1 LCNPIQKIRG
11 NSMKSQAYFEKIH
24 KHIENNLKAS
34 KTSIRIAV
42 AWFTDTKLF
51 DILCEKAKEGI
62 HVELLIANHEIN
74 LESNIKYRD
83 LTNNGGQ
90 IFWIGNEGAYAPLMH
105 NKFCIIDNITLIFGS
120 YNWTRKAKSNHESIT
135 VIEED
140 YNLILDFNQ
149 EFDKIKNKYYNPNA
163 EIDWM
168 KIVIRLETLLNVIK
182 LEDLEDINY
191 QIDKTKS
198 LIPKNHSDKKL
209 DSLTTILNHCSKKE
223 FSQAVILIQTFTSD
237 YKKISIYN
245 DPEIPALQ
253 LEIRSLEYQI
263 SSLSDEK
270 TDIEKSIR
278 SFELKYN
285 EELGGLITKILHY
298 KKVVAEKIAKE
309 SKGDEQKQQDYEE
322 AKFDYEDF
330 SKSYNDKLNESKPL
344 ELNEQQQ
351 KELKINYR
359 KASKL
364 CHPNIISD
372 EQEELANKIFIDL
385 KNAYDNNDLKLVNEI
400 LADLEKG
407 IFKSKGETINEKDKL
422 KIILENLI
430 RKRNELEEM
439 LLSIKN
445 TNTFNK
451 ISHIKNWDNYFK
463 DIKEEFS
470 KILEELEQEITI

>member
-1 LCNPIQKIRG
+1 
-11 NSMKSQAYFEKIH
+11 MKSQAYFEKIH
-24 KHIENNLKAS
+24 KHIENNLKIS

-42 AWFTDTKLF
+42 AWFTDSKLF

-105 NKFCIIDNITLIFGS
+105 NKFCIIDNTTLIFGS

-140 YNLILDFNQ
+140 FNLILDFNQ

-223 FSQAVILIQTFTSD
+223 FSQAVVLIQNFTSD

-270 TDIEKSIR
+270 TDIEKNIK

-285 EELGGLITKILHY
+285 EELGELITKILHY

-309 SKGDEQKQQDYEE
+309 SKDDKQKQQEYEE

-330 SKSYNDKLNESKPL
+330 SKSYNDKLNEPKPL
-344 ELNEQQQ
+344 VLDEEKLKELKRNFRKASMICFPDKVLDDQ
-351 KELKINYR
+351 KEL
-359 KASKL
+359 AT
-364 CHPNIISD
+364 
-372 EQEELANKIFIDL
+372 KIFIDL
-385 KNAYDNNDLKLVNEI
+385 KEAYDNNNLEKVNQILK
-400 LADLEKG
+400 DLEKG

-451 ISHIKNWDNYFK
+451 ISHIKNWDNYFQ
-463 DIKEEFS
+463 DTKEEFN
-470 KILEELEQEITI
+470 KILEELENEITV